1 MSKKEERRLLFK
13 HASTILVGQLAVM
26 AFSITDTLVAG
37 RYDQRALAALSV
49 GSAVFVSVFIALMG
63 VLQSLLPTLAE
74 MHGAL
79 KPLEVGRQ
87 FRQGLYLLMGTSV
100 LGVGLLLSPG
110 LILSWTHVPDGLR
123 ADVTQYLS
131 VLAMGLPLALFFRM
145 FSTLNQSLGRP
156 KLVTWVQLAGL
167 LAKIPLSIAFTFGFL
182 GTEPLGVVGCAWA
195 TFVVNAWMVLLGL
208 YLLRTQELYRPYRI
222 WQRLE
227 RPDPKRLWSL
237 LRLGVPNALSVT
249 VEVTSFTLMA
259 LFIARQ
265 GTVNA
270 AAHQITSSTAALLW
284 MTPMSFSIATSARVS
299 FWLGAKDPVKARMV
313 MQQGF
318 LCIWSTAA
326 VLSLVMF
333 TLSPEIAKLFST
345 HPEVSSTAA
354 GVLVW
359 LSLYHWGDA
368 TQVMCFFNL
377 RCYKI
382 TVLPVLI
389 YGVLLWGV
397 GLMGGYQLAYEGLPL
412 LGLEAM
418 PSPKTFWLTSSVAV
432 LSSSAT
438 MYAVLQWVSRR
449 KIRLAREPDTIDA
462 THLAPTPTP

>member
-74 MHGAL
+74 MHGAQ

-326 VLSLVMF
+326 VL
-333 TLSPEIAKLFST
+333 
-345 HPEVSSTAA
+345 
-354 GVLVW
+354 
-359 LSLYHWGDA
+359 
-368 TQVMCFFNL
+368 
-377 RCYKI
+377 
-382 TVLPVLI
+382 
-389 YGVLLWGV
+389 
-397 GLMGGYQLAYEGLPL
+397 
-412 LGLEAM
+412 
-418 PSPKTFWLTSSVAV
+418 
-432 LSSSAT
+432 T

>member
-49 GSAVFVSVFIALMG
+49 GSAVYVSVFIALMG

-74 MHGAL
+74 MHGAQ

-87 FRQGLYLLMGTSV
+87 FRQGLYLLMGASV
-100 LGVGLLLSPG
+100 LGVTLLLSPS
-110 LILSWTHVPDGLR
+110 LILSWTHVPEGLR
-123 ADVTQYLS
+123 GDVSDYLS

-167 LAKIPLSIAFTFGFL
+167 LAKIPLSIALTFGVL
-182 GTEPLGVVGCAWA
+182 GAEPLGVVGCAWA
-195 TFVVNAWMVLLGL
+195 TFIVNAWMVILGL
-208 YLLRTQELYRPYRI
+208 YLLKTQTLYHPYRI
-222 WQRLE
+222 WQALE
-227 RPDPKRLWSL
+227 KPDPQRLLAL
-237 LRLGVPNALSVT
+237 LRIGLPNAVSVT

-284 MTPMSFSIATSARVS
+284 MTPMSFAIATSARVS

-318 LCIWSTAA
+318 LCIWSTSA
-326 VLSLVMF
+326 VLSLLMLTMSAPIAQLF
-333 TLSPEIAKLFST
+333 TSHA
-345 HPEVSSTAA
+345 EVASAAA

-377 RCYKI
+377 RSYKI

-397 GLMGGYQLAYEGLPL
+397 GLMGGYHLAYQGVAL
-412 LGLEAM
+412 LGVEAM

-432 LSSSAT
+432 LLSSAT
-438 MYAVLQWVSRR
+438 MYTVLQWVSRR
-449 KIRLAREPDTIDA
+449 HVRMIQVSPSSPIKQ
-462 THLAPTPTP
+462 

>member
-1 MSKKEERRLLFK
+1 
-13 HASTILVGQLAVM
+13 
-26 AFSITDTLVAG
+26 
-37 RYDQRALAALSV
+37 
-49 GSAVFVSVFIALMG
+49 
-63 VLQSLLPTLAE
+63 
-74 MHGAL
+74 
-79 KPLEVGRQ
+79 
-87 FRQGLYLLMGTSV
+87 
-100 LGVGLLLSPG
+100 
-110 LILSWTHVPDGLR
+110 
-123 ADVTQYLS
+123 
-131 VLAMGLPLALFFRM
+131 
-145 FSTLNQSLGRP
+145 
-156 KLVTWVQLAGL
+156 
-167 LAKIPLSIAFTFGFL
+167 
-182 GTEPLGVVGCAWA
+182 
-195 TFVVNAWMVLLGL
+195 MVLLGL

-345 HPEVSSTAA
+345 HAEVASTAA

-438 MYAVLQWVSRR
+438 MYAVLQWVSQRQ
-449 KIRLAREPDTIDA
+449 IRLAREPDTIESA
-462 THLAPTPTP
+462 LTSQR

>member
-1 MSKKEERRLLFK
+1 MNPKEERQRLFK

-37 RYDQRALAALSV
+37 RYDQHALAALSV
-49 GSAVFVSVFIALMG
+49 GSAVFISVFIALMG
-63 VLQSLLPTLAE
+63 ILQSLLPTLAE
-74 MHGAL
+74 MHGAHQ
-79 KPLEVGRQ
+79 PLEVGRQ
-87 FRQGLYLLMGTSV
+87 FRQGLYLLMGTTL
-100 LGVGLLLSPG
+100 LGMGVLLSPG
-110 LILSWTHVPDGLR
+110 LILSWTHVPDALR
-123 ADVTQYLS
+123 QDVSQYLS

-167 LAKIPLSIAFTFGFL
+167 MAKIPLSIAFTFGVWGL
-182 GTEPLGVVGCAWA
+182 PAMGVVGCAWA
-195 TFVVNAWMVLLGL
+195 TFVVNAWMVLLSL
-208 YLLRTQELYRPYRI
+208 YLLRSQPLYRPYQI
-222 WQRLE
+222 WQGLE
-227 RPDPKRLWSL
+227 RPDPKRLWNL
-237 LRLGVPNALSVT
+237 LSIGLPNALSVT

-265 GTVNA
+265 GSVNA

-313 MQQGF
+313 MKQGF
-318 LCIWSTAA
+318 LCIWLSAA
-326 VLSLVMF
+326 VLSLLVL
-333 TLSPEIAKLFST
+333 TLRPQIAQLFST
-345 HPEVSSTAA
+345 HAEVTTTAA
-354 GVLVW
+354 GVLIW

-377 RCYKI
+377 RSYKI

-397 GLMGGYQLAYEGLPL
+397 GLMGGYQLAYEGLPFW
-412 LGLEAM
+412 GLAAM
-418 PSPKTFWLTSSVAV
+418 PTPKTFWLTSSVAV
-432 LSSSAT
+432 LASSAT

-449 KIRLAREPDTIDA
+449 EIKKCQTLKTEP
-462 THLAPTPTP
+462 APG

>member
-1 MSKKEERRLLFK
+1 MP
-13 HASTILVGQLAVM
+13 
-26 AFSITDTLVAG
+26 
-37 RYDQRALAALSV
+37 AALR
-49 GSAVFVSVFIALMG
+49 L
-63 VLQSLLPTLAE
+63 
-74 MHGAL
+74 
-79 KPLEVGRQ
+79 
-87 FRQGLYLLMGTSV
+87 
-100 LGVGLLLSPG
+100 
-110 LILSWTHVPDGLR
+110 
-123 ADVTQYLS
+123 DVTHYLS

-167 LAKIPLSIAFTFGFL
+167 LAKIPLSIVFTFGFL

-195 TFVVNAWMVLLGL
+195 TFVVNTWMVLLGL
-208 YLLRTQELYRPYRI
+208 YLLKTQALYHPYRI

-227 RPDPKRLWSL
+227 KPDPKRLWGL
-237 LRLGVPNALSVT
+237 LRIGLPNAVSVT

-326 VLSLVMF
+326 VLSLVML
-333 TLSPEIAKLFST
+333 TLSPQIAALFST
-345 HPEVSSTAA
+345 HAEVASTAA

-397 GLMGGYQLAYEGLPL
+397 GLMGGYHLAYHGLPFWAIQ
-412 LGLEAM
+412 AM

-432 LSSSAT
+432 LASSAT

-449 KIRLAREPDTIDA
+449 QV
-462 THLAPTPTP
+462 HLSQERQAL